1 VYDVSGKTPLRSKVI
16 KTGAGA
22 HAFRALGDKRHVL
35 VSNRVLNSISK
46 IDLKTMEVT
55 ERMMLGPHHA
65 LYMVRIGER
74 QVVLGTS
81 PSGCQLLLETST
93 NAAPGNGKRMAGL

>member
-1 VYDVSGKTPLRSKVI
+1 MESLYSIVAVV
-16 KTGAGA
+16 
-22 HAFRALGDKRHVL
+22 FVL
-35 VSNRVLNSISK
+35 VLLGGTLAVLRNRGTAVLTFGMKSGR
-46 IDLKTMEVT
+46 LKTMEVT

-93 NAAPGNGKRMAGL
+93 DAAPGNGKEMAGL

>member
-1 VYDVSGKTPLRSKVI
+1 MESLYSIVAVV
-16 KTGAGA
+16 
-22 HAFRALGDKRHVL
+22 FVL
-35 VSNRVLNSISK
+35 VLLGGTLAVLRNRGNAVLNFGMKSGR
-46 IDLKTMEVT
+46 LKTMEVT

-93 NAAPGNGKRMAGL
+93 NEAPGNGKRMAGL